1 MMDVS
6 PEQRCHA
13 CVTYRCTGG
22 ESILIYRNSPEKT
35 GLGKSGIVHRMNAKK
50 KRPQTQLFVSGTEA
64 TRDLSQIVAGDKN
77 ARTVTLPNTVRKVR
91 DRAFAGSG
99 RLRSVVLNDGLETL
113 GEYQGRNG
121 GGAFSGT
128 GLRQAELPSTLRV
141 LGDKTFCGCEQLKH
155 VTFAKNCAL

>member
-1 MMDVS
+1 MDVS

-50 KRPQTQLFVSGTEA
+50 TRPQTQLFVSETEA

-77 ARTVTLPNTVRKVR
+77 ARTVTLPNTVREVHAGALEWT
-91 DRAFAGSG
+91 DR
-99 RLRSVVLNDGLETL
+99 L
-113 GEYQGRNG
+113 
-121 GGAFSGT
+121 
-128 GLRQAELPSTLRV
+128 
-141 LGDKTFCGCEQLKH
+141 
-155 VTFAKNCAL
+155 